1 MLEDAFDFREAENIF
16 KYTLE
21 DFFKKKFFYI
31 HDLLLNDEEI
41 EALNYIFEKVCNHY
55 PLQYIFNNA
64 DFYGLSFYVDENV
77 LIPRPETEELV
88 HLILSEN
95 KQDNL
100 KLLDIGTG
108 SGCIAIALK
117 KNRPTWN
124 VLAMDISEDALEVAN
139 KNATQNNVEIN
150 FIKQDILISHIPYLL
165 SKFDIIVSNP
175 PYIPFNEQ
183 EKMSLSTIQHEPS
196 KALFVPNENPLLFY
210 DKIADFALQYLNPKG
225 KLYVELNEYN
235 AEEVKKLLEQKGFID
250 VVIYN
255 DLADKKRMLSAK
267 IF

>member
-1 MLEDAFDFREAENIF
+1 MNVDIQFFCLDFLHPSNWPQ
-16 KYTLE
+16 L
-21 DFFKKKFFYI
+21 
-31 HDLLLNDEEI
+31 
-41 EALNYIFEKVCNHY
+41 
-55 PLQYIFNNA
+55 
-64 DFYGLSFYVDENV
+64 
-77 LIPRPETEELV
+77 TEV
-88 HLILSEN
+88 
-95 KQDNL
+95 
-100 KLLDIGTG
+100 
-108 SGCIAIALK
+108 
-117 KNRPTWN
+117 
-124 VLAMDISEDALEVAN
+124 
-139 KNATQNNVEIN
+139 
-150 FIKQDILISHIPYLL
+150 
-165 SKFDIIVSNP
+165 DIIISNP
-175 PYIPFNEQ
+175 PYIPFDEQ